1 MSDRVR
7 CLNAEGIAAF
17 DRYLTELA
25 RDVRAVPPYDVLES
39 AQHAEDFGIEVAIDR
54 ARNGVPFGS
63 RLEFGK
69 YLHEK
74 LSEAE
79 PTQISRN
86 YGLWN
91 WLSLYYF
98 EQLCPQGDGDGARRV
113 GPKELYLLSPRQGH
127 RQYIYHLVRAPWLIV
142 NDHAENAKVLL
153 LSPERGRG
161 SPLATRSRI
170 FEELAAR
177 QSILNNKT
185 LIATA
190 QRLYFDERYGR
201 TFFGASGGG
210 AGSARRFAMVVQQLE
225 LTYDTRACG
234 VDELLRLLPRE
245 FDEYKRRAA
254 GR

>member
-1 MSDRVR
+1 MSDRIR

-17 DRYLTELA
+17 ERYLTELA
-25 RDVRAVPPYDVLES
+25 RNAHAAPPYDALES
-39 AQHAEDFGIEVAIDR
+39 PQHTDDFGIEVTIDR
-54 ARNGVPFGS
+54 ARDGVPFGS
-63 RLEFGK
+63 RLDFGK

-74 LSEAE
+74 LSAAD
-79 PTQISRN
+79 PTRISRN

-98 EQLCPQGDGDGARRV
+98 EQLCPQGEDGARRI
-113 GPKELYLLSPRQGH
+113 GPKELYLFSPRQGY
-127 RQYIYHLVRAPWLIV
+127 RQHIRHLVRAPWLIV
-142 NDHAENAKVLL
+142 TDHAENAKVLL

-170 FEELAAR
+170 FEELAVR

-185 LIATA
+185 LIAVA

-245 FDEYKRRAA
+245 FDDYKRRAA
-254 GR
+254 GQ